1 MMQLM
6 KLIIG
11 ELNPGAGKD
20 GDGCESDSGTIW
32 KHRNL
37 RVRTRQHIA
46 ATLPLSS
53 HIKMACS
60 WRLSFVDF

>member
-37 RVRTRQHIA
+37 RVRTCRHFSE
-46 ATLPLSS
+46 TVENGMSL
-53 HIKMACS
+53 
-60 WRLSFVDF
+60 DY

>member
-1 MMQLM
+1 M

-37 RVRTRQHIA
+37 RVRTCHHRIVGA
-46 ATLPLSS
+46 LSV
-53 HIKMACS
+53 
-60 WRLSFVDF
+60 SF

>member
-1 MMQLM
+1 M

-37 RVRTRQHIA
+37 RVRTRHHIA
-46 ATLPLSS
+46 GTFSARTLGMPFL
-53 HIKMACS
+53 
-60 WRLSFVDF
+60 WLF

>member
-1 MMQLM
+1 MQLM

-37 RVRTRQHIA
+37 RVRTNCRH
-46 ATLPLSS
+46 PLLCIPSE
-53 HIKMACS
+53 A
-60 WRLSFVDF
+60 DQ

>member
-1 MMQLM
+1 MIQLM

-37 RVRTRQHIA
+37 RVRTNCRH
-46 ATLPLSS
+46 PLLCIPSE
-53 HIKMACS
+53 A
-60 WRLSFVDF
+60 DQ

>member
-1 MMQLM
+1 MIQLM

-37 RVRTRQHIA
+37 RVRTCHHIGP
-46 ATLPLSS
+46 PLF
-53 HIKMACS
+53 KTPLRTA
-60 WRLSFVDF
+60 